1 MRRLNLR
8 APRIAGLLAL
18 ALGAVAL
25 LALSGVAAAK
35 DHGNDDH
42 GHHGRHHHHHFREVR
57 EAGTISSFDAT
68 TGKLTIA
75 LTGGEAVTGL
85 VTEDTRIRCERGDD
99 HRFDRRD
106 HGGGNEAGDDN
117 GGQGTEPGDDN
128 GGHGNEPGDD
138 NGGQFEPGDDHG
150 GQGNEPGDDNGGNSG
165 SGGPG
170 PSNSS
175 GPGPSG
181 EGNEGEAAE
190 ASCTVASLV
199 TGAVV
204 GEAELRL
211 EGGVATF
218 TEIDLGFDS

>member
-25 LALSGVAAAK
+25 LALSGVATAK
-35 DHGNDDH
+35 DRHGGDN
-42 GHHGRHHHHHFREVR
+42 GHNGGGHHHHHFRDMS

-75 LTGGEAVTGL
+75 LPDGESVTGMI
-85 VTEDTRIRCERGDD
+85 TEDTRIRCEGGDET
-99 HRFDRRD
+99 RSDRRD
-106 HGGGNEAGDDN
+106 HGGNGNEVGDDN
-117 GGQGTEPGDDN
+117 
-128 GGHGNEPGDD
+128 
-138 NGGQFEPGDDHG
+138 G
-150 GQGNEPGDDNGGNSG
+150 GQGNEPGDDNGGQNE
-165 SGGPG
+165 PG
-170 PSNSS
+170 DDNEGNSS
-175 GPGPSG
+175 GPGPSA
-181 EGNEGEAAE
+181 EGNEDEPGE

-218 TEIDLGFDS
+218 TEVDLGFDS

>member
-25 LALSGVAAAK
+25 LALSGVAVAK
-35 DHGNDDH
+35 DHHGDDH
-42 GHHGRHHHHHFREVR
+42 GHGRHHHHHHRFPPQ
-57 EAGTISSFDAT
+57 EAGKISSFDAT

-75 LTGGEAVTGL
+75 LPDGEAVTGM
-85 VTEDTRIRCERGDD
+85 VTEETRIRCEGNDR
-99 HRFDRRD
+99 RFDRRD
-106 HGGGNEAGDDN
+106 HGGQDS
-117 GGQGTEPGDDN
+117 EPGDDN

-138 NGGQFEPGDDHG
+138 NGGQ
-150 GQGNEPGDDNGGNSG
+150 NEPGDDRGGDNSG
-165 SGGPG
+165 SGG
-170 PSNSS
+170 SNGTSG

-181 EGNEGEAAE
+181 EGEGQPGE

-199 TGAVV
+199 PGAVV

-218 TEIDLGFDS
+218 TEIDLGLDS

>member
-35 DHGNDDH
+35 DHGDNH
-42 GHHGRHHHHHFREVR
+42 GHGRHQHHHPFSMQ
-57 EAGTISSFDAT
+57 EAGTISSFDPT

-75 LTGGEAVTGL
+75 LPDGETVTGM
-85 VTEDTRIRCERGDD
+85 VTEDTRIRCEGGGEGSI
-99 HRFDRRD
+99 DRPD
-106 HGGGNEAGDDN
+106 HGGSGNEAGDDN
-117 GGQGTEPGDDN
+117 GGHGNKPGDDN
-128 GGHGNEPGDD
+128 GGQNEPGDD
-138 NGGQFEPGDDHG
+138 NGG
-150 GQGNEPGDDNGGNSG
+150 SG
-165 SGGPG
+165 APG
-170 PSNSS
+170 PSDSS

-181 EGNEGEAAE
+181 EGNEGEPGE

-211 EGGVATF
+211 EGGLATF
-218 TEIDLGFDS
+218 TEVDLGFDS

>member
-35 DHGNDDH
+35 DHHGDDH
-42 GHHGRHHHHHFREVR
+42 GHHGRHHHHHFRDLQ

-75 LTGGEAVTGL
+75 LPDGEAVTGT
-85 VTEDTRIRCERGDD
+85 VTEDTRIRCEQGNDR
-99 HRFDRRD
+99 RFDRRD
-106 HGGGNEAGDDN
+106 HGGSGNEV
-117 GGQGTEPGDDN
+117 GDDN

-138 NGGQFEPGDDHG
+138 NGGQ
-150 GQGNEPGDDNGGNSG
+150 NEPGDDRGGDNSG

-181 EGNEGEAAE
+181 EGNEAEPAE

-211 EGGVATF
+211 EGGIATF
-218 TEIDLGFDS
+218 TEIDLGIHP

>member
-25 LALSGVAAAK
+25 LAMSGVATAK
-35 DHGNDDH
+35 DRGGDDH
-42 GHHGRHHHHHFREVR
+42 GHHGRHHHHHFREMR

-75 LTGGEAVTGL
+75 LPDGEAVTGL
-85 VTEDTRIRCERGDD
+85 VTEETRIRCERGDD
-99 HRFDRRD
+99 RRFDRRD
-106 HGGGNEAGDDN
+106 HGDD
-117 GGQGTEPGDDN
+117 DS
-128 GGHGNEPGDD
+128 GHGNEPGDD

-150 GQGNEPGDDNGGNSG
+150 DNSGSGNSG
-165 SGGPG
+165 SGSNGTSGGPG
-170 PSNSS
+170 PSSSS

-181 EGNEGEAAE
+181 EGNEGEPGE

-218 TEIDLGFDS
+218 TEVDLGFDS

>member
-25 LALSGVAAAK
+25 LAMSGVATAK
-35 DHGNDDH
+35 DHGGDDH
-42 GHHGRHHHHHFREVR
+42 GHHGRHHHHHFREMR

-75 LTGGEAVTGL
+75 LPDGEAVTGM
-85 VTEDTRIRCERGDD
+85 VTEETRIRCENGNDR
-99 HRFDRRD
+99 RFDRRD
-106 HGGGNEAGDDN
+106 HGDGNE
-117 GGQGTEPGDDN
+117 GQGNEPGDDN

-138 NGGQFEPGDDHG
+138 NGGQNEPGDDRG
-150 GQGNEPGDDNGGNSG
+150 GQGNEAGDDNGGGSG

-170 PSNSS
+170 SGNSS

-181 EGNEGEAAE
+181 EGEPGE

-218 TEIDLGFDS
+218 TKVDLGFDS

>member
-18 ALGAVAL
+18 ALGVVAL

-35 DHGNDDH
+35 DHGGDDN
-42 GHHGRHHHHHFREVR
+42 GHHGGHHHHHHFREIR

-75 LTGGEAVTGL
+75 LPDGEAVTGM
-85 VTEDTRIRCERGDD
+85 VTEDTRIRCEQGNDR
-99 HRFDRRD
+99 RFDRRD
-106 HGGGNEAGDDN
+106 HGGSGNEAGDDN
-117 GGQGTEPGDDN
+117 GGQN
-128 GGHGNEPGDD
+128 
-138 NGGQFEPGDDHG
+138 EPGDDHG
-150 GQGNEPGDDNGGNSG
+150 GRGNEPGDDRGGDNSG

-170 PSNSS
+170 PA
-175 GPGPSG
+175 G
-181 EGNEGEAAE
+181 EGNEGEPAE

-211 EGGVATF
+211 EGGIAAF

>member
-25 LALSGVAAAK
+25 LALSGVATAK
-35 DHGNDDH
+35 DRHGNDH
-42 GHHGRHHHHHFREVR
+42 GHHGRHHHHHFREMS

-75 LTGGEAVTGL
+75 LPDGEAVTGM
-85 VTEDTRIRCERGDD
+85 VTEDTRIRCEGGNER
-99 HRFDRRD
+99 RSDRRD
-106 HGGGNEAGDDN
+106 HGGSGN
-117 GGQGTEPGDDN
+117 EPGDDN

-138 NGGQFEPGDDHG
+138 NGGQ
-150 GQGNEPGDDNGGNSG
+150 NEPGDDNGGNS
-165 SGGPG
+165 
-170 PSNSS
+170 S

-181 EGNEGEAAE
+181 DGNEGEPGE

-199 TGAVV
+199 AGTVV

-211 EGGVATF
+211 EGGAATF
-218 TEIDLGFDS
+218 TEVDLGFDS

>member
-35 DHGNDDH
+35 DHHGDDH
-42 GHHGRHHHHHFREVR
+42 GHGRHHHHHHPFPMP

-75 LTGGEAVTGL
+75 LPDGESVAGM

-99 HRFDRRD
+99 RRFDRRD
-106 HGGGNEAGDDN
+106 HGGR
-117 GGQGTEPGDDN
+117 
-128 GGHGNEPGDD
+128 GNEPGDD
-138 NGGQFEPGDDHG
+138 NGGD
-150 GQGNEPGDDNGGNSG
+150 NSG

-181 EGNEGEAAE
+181 EGNEGEPGE

-211 EGGVATF
+211 EGGVAAF

>member
-25 LALSGVAAAK
+25 LAMSGVATAK
-35 DHGNDDH
+35 DHGGDDH
-42 GHHGRHHHHHFREVR
+42 GHHGRHHHHHFREMR

-75 LTGGEAVTGL
+75 LPDGEAVTGM
-85 VTEDTRIRCERGDD
+85 VTEETRIRCEGGNDR
-99 HRFDRRD
+99 RFDRRD
-106 HGGGNEAGDDN
+106 HGGSGS
-117 GGQGTEPGDDN
+117 EPGDDN

-150 GQGNEPGDDNGGNSG
+150 GQGNEAGDDNGGDNSG

-181 EGNEGEAAE
+181 EGNEGEGEPNE

-218 TEIDLGFDS
+218 TEVDLGFDS

>member
-25 LALSGVAAAK
+25 LALSGVATAK
-35 DHGNDDH
+35 DRHGDDN
-42 GHHGRHHHHHFREVR
+42 GHHGRHHHHHHFREMR

-75 LTGGEAVTGL
+75 LPDGEAVTGM

-106 HGGGNEAGDDN
+106 HGGNGNEAGDDN
-117 GGQGTEPGDDN
+117 GGQG
-128 GGHGNEPGDD
+128 NEPGDD
-138 NGGQFEPGDDHG
+138 
-150 GQGNEPGDDNGGNSG
+150 NSG

-181 EGNEGEAAE
+181 EGNEGEPGE

-199 TGAVV
+199 PGTVV

-218 TEIDLGFDS
+218 TEVDLGFDS

>member
-35 DHGNDDH
+35 DHGGDDN
-42 GHHGRHHHHHFREVR
+42 GHHGRHHHHHHFRDLR

-75 LTGGEAVTGL
+75 LPNGETVTGT
-85 VTEDTRIRCERGDD
+85 VTEDTRIRCEQGNDR
-99 HRFDRRD
+99 RFDRRD
-106 HGGGNEAGDDN
+106 HGGSGSEAGDDNGGHGIEPGDDNGGQLEPGDDHGGQANEAGDDN
-117 GGQGTEPGDDN
+117 GG
-128 GGHGNEPGDD
+128 
-138 NGGQFEPGDDHG
+138 
-150 GQGNEPGDDNGGNSG
+150 GNSN

-181 EGNEGEAAE
+181 EGEAGEE

-199 TGAVV
+199 SGAVV

-218 TEIDLGFDS
+218 TEVDLGFDS